1 MVDEKLYAKYLQ
13 LWPSQDRIN
22 DVTSVNQSDNSLVE
36 ILQLVAGIID
46 QHKTETRSPILG
58 GNLVEINYNELI
70 ANAAIPSK
78 GESLEQVLQRFEE
91 LVIGHPFQTEF
102 YMTNAIALPTKV
114 SLAAMF
120 LGAYLNS
127 NPLWD
132 IYGPAAAQAEVEV
145 TSMISELIGFDKK
158 ISGGYFIYGGTG
170 GQEAA
175 LSIGIE
181 KVAPNSKANGVP
193 NNIYVLSSDVR
204 HFSVDSVV
212 ANSGIGT
219 NKNIIVRSNN
229 DNSMDI
235 SDLERKMRYIFAQ
248 GGEIAVIYA
257 TTGTTDSF
265 GIDQVS
271 EIKRVSHN
279 LSKGFD
285 KPYTPYI
292 HADLAMGGLFPV
304 FNNYD
309 FQNNPIGVEEPA
321 LHDIK
326 KIAERMSQL
335 KDVDSLV
342 LDFHKLG
349 QTPKMCSLFMV
360 KDAKDFT
367 LVDRSKEASPYT
379 GDREYGEYHTS
390 WTKETSRLYSSI
402 AALANLKSFGIEG
415 YQVFLAHLVEMA
427 VQLKRGLNKLEGV
440 GVLNIDVP
448 GPVAVFRFYSGGNS
462 TSRELNG
469 TVTKEEVEQT
479 NAYME
484 FAMNELFGKNRN
496 RIFFG
501 DTKRYRHVDTL
512 EGGRAPLYAI
522 KAFIISP
529 YTTSSTIEK
538 TIEYVRSIRD
548 IHK

>member
-1 MVDEKLYAKYLQ
+1 MVDKKLYAKYLQ
-13 LWPSQDRIN
+13 LWPNQDK
-22 DVTSVNQSDNSLVE
+22 DGTPVNWSDNSLVG
-36 ILQLVAGIID
+36 IIQSVAGIID
-46 QHKTETRSPILG
+46 QHKTEARSPILG
-58 GNLVEINYNELI
+58 GSLVGINYNELI
-70 ANAAIPSK
+70 ANAAIPPR
-78 GESLEQVLQRFEE
+78 GESLEQVLQRFQE

-145 TSMISELIGFDKK
+145 TSMVSELVGYNKM
-158 ISGGYFIYGGTG
+158 ISGGYLIYGGTG

-181 KVAPNSKANGVP
+181 KVAPNSKVNGVP
-193 NNIYVLSSDVR
+193 NNIYVLSSDVA
-204 HFSVDSVV
+204 HFSVESVV

-219 NKNIIVRSNN
+219 NKNIIVRSNW

-235 SDLERKMRYIFAQ
+235 GDLEKKMRSIFTQ

-257 TTGTTDSF
+257 TTGTTDGF

-271 EIKRVSHN
+271 EIKKISDS
-279 LSKGFD
+279 LAKEFD
-285 KPYTPYI
+285 KAYNPHI

-309 FQNNPIGVEEPA
+309 FQNNPIGIEGPA

-326 KIAERMSQL
+326 SITERMSQL
-335 KDVDSLV
+335 KDADSLV

-349 QTPKMCSLFMV
+349 QTPKMCPLFLV
-360 KDAKDFT
+360 KDAKDFA
-367 LVDRSKEASPYT
+367 LVDRGKEASPYT
-379 GDREYGEYHTS
+379 GNREYGEYHTS

-415 YQVFLAHLVEMA
+415 YQVYLAHLVERA
-427 VQLKRGLNKLEGV
+427 VQLKRGLDKLEGV
-440 GVLNIDVP
+440 SVLNMDVP
-448 GPVAVFRFYSGGNS
+448 GPVAVFRFYSDSNS
-462 TSRELNG
+462 MDRELNG
-469 TVTKEEVEQT
+469 MATKEEVEQT
-479 NAYME
+479 NAYMG

-496 RIFFG
+496 QIFFG
-501 DTKRYRHVDTL
+501 DTKRYRHIDTL
-512 EGGRAPLYAI
+512 EGDRTPLYAI
-522 KAFIISP
+522 KAFMISP

-538 TIEYVRSIRD
+538 TVEYVRSIRASTQMR
-548 IHK
+548 